1 MNIKMNVKSAKDRI
15 KPIEKICNEA
25 HIHHSEDPKN
35 ADFYAD
41 TAIFLCEYQKILTNA
56 INKAIDEAELSL

>member
-1 MNIKMNVKSAKDRI
+1 MNVKSAKHRI
-15 KPIEKICNEA
+15 KRMKKICNEA
-25 HIHHSEDPKN
+25 YTRYSENPEN

-41 TAIFLCEYQKILTNA
+41 TAIFLCEYQKILANA